1 MPFEIWLAYL
11 TATLIVLLIPGPTVM
26 LVVGYAL
33 AVGARTTW
41 RTVPGVALGDLTAL
55 TVSLAGLGA
64 VLATSALLFT
74 VLKWIGAAYLV
85 YLGVKM
91 WRTRETFEAIKPDR
105 PRASWA
111 MTGHA
116 FAVTALN
123 PKSILFFVA
132 FVPQF
137 VTATLPVLPQL
148 FIIGATFLVL
158 AIVNAAAYGLLA
170 GSIRRT
176 MRRPTALKAINRLG
190 GSILIGAGAMTAAFA
205 RAS

>member
-1 MPFEIWLAYL
+1 MPLELWLAYL
-11 TATLIVLLIPGPTVM
+11 TATVIVLAIPGPTIM

-33 AVGARTTW
+33 ADGARTTW

-64 VLATSALLFT
+64 VLAASAVLFT
-74 VLKWIGAAYLV
+74 ALKWIGAAYLI

-91 WRTRETFEAIKPDR
+91 WRARATFEAAAGPA
-105 PRASWA
+105 RAPWA

-137 VTATLPVLPQL
+137 ITPARPVMAQL

-170 GSIRRT
+170 GRIRT
-176 MRRPTALKAINRLG
+176 TLRRPRALKAVNRVG
-190 GSILIGAGAMTAAFA
+190 GTILIGAGAMTAAFG
-205 RAS
+205 RAN

>member
-1 MPFEIWLAYL
+1 MPLEIWLAYL
-11 TATLIVLLIPGPTVM
+11 TATLIVLAIPGPTIM

-33 AVGARTTW
+33 ADGARTIW

-64 VLATSALLFT
+64 VLAASALLFT
-74 VLKWIGAAYLV
+74 ALKWIGGAYLI
-85 YLGVKM
+85 YLGVKL
-91 WRTRETFEAIKPDR
+91 WRTRATFAAAVGQE
-105 PRASWA
+105 RAPLA

-137 VTATLPVLPQL
+137 ITPTLPVLPQL
-148 FIIGATFLVL
+148 FVIGATFLVL

-170 GSIRRT
+170 GRIRTT
-176 MRRPTALKAINRLG
+176 MQRPRALKAVNRIG
-190 GSILIGAGAMTAAFA
+190 GTILIGAGAMTAAFG

>member
-11 TATLIVLLIPGPTVM
+11 AATVIVLLIPGPTIM

-33 AVGARTTW
+33 AGGSRTTW

-64 VLATSALLFT
+64 VLAASALLFT

-91 WRTRETFEAIKPDR
+91 WRTRPTFEAAR
-105 PRASWA
+105 PAAGHAPWA

-137 VTATLPVLPQL
+137 VTPTLPILPQL
-148 FIIGATFLVL
+148 LIIGATFLVL
-158 AIVNAAAYGLLA
+158 AIVNAAGYGLLA
-170 GSIRRT
+170 GTIRDT
-176 MRRPTALKAINRLG
+176 MRRPRALKTINRLG
-190 GSILIGAGAMTAAFA
+190 GSILIAAGATTAAFA
-205 RAS
+205 RTA